1 MKSRSW
7 LNLVDAVRAVR
18 DARGVSDGAACTL
31 LARHAHQTLR
41 SRKRPWPEPDEPPEP
56 IYDHWSPPI
65 PIEDWH
71 GASIDLEHGWLILA
85 GGELMRADI
94 EINADDLRYWLKSQR
109 AAPNKQK
116 AVGKRPRVKKQLA
129 EMFPEGVPDPGDCP
143 RKDLRA
149 ELLKHDPSLCRWTK
163 RPSSDAL
170 KNLTL
175 IDSIDPIRSGSDRF
189 GMTGCGVI
197 RHRTLTAHIMRAHT
211 EPYDEFHHI
220 RARSHED

>member
-31 LARHAHQTLR
+31 LGNACASDVR
-41 SRKRPWPEPDEPPEP
+41 SRKRPWPEQPDEPPEP

-65 PIEDWH
+65 SKLDWY

-85 GGELMRADI
+85 GGEIMRGVI
-94 EINADDLRYWLKSQR
+94 EISADDLRYWLKSQR

-116 AVGKRPRVKKQLA
+116 ALGKRPRVIKQLA
-129 EMFPEGVPDPGDCP
+129 EMFPGGVPNPGDCP

-149 ELLKHDPSLCRWTK
+149 ELLKRDQSLKPLDEETLK
-163 RPSSDAL
+163 R
-170 KNLTL
+170 
-175 IDSIDPIRSGSDRF
+175 SI
-189 GMTGCGVI
+189 
-197 RHRTLTAHIMRAHT
+197 
-211 EPYDEFHHI
+211 EEFNAN
-220 RARSHED
+220 R